1 MNTVNPYE
9 TSQAS
14 PTGLPPVLDGYS
26 RPPDAIESLIPYR
39 NGPAL
44 IAYYTGLFSLC
55 PVIGLPLAVT
65 ALVLGVMGLKKRRRQ
80 PEVKGAAHA
89 WVGIIVGTL
98 GLLINLLIVSAIVAA
113 LVAAMMR

>member
-9 TSQAS
+9 TSDAS

-39 NGPAL
+39 NVPAL

-55 PVIGLPLAVT
+55 PVIGLPLAIT

-89 WVGIIVGTL
+89 WVGIVVGTL
-98 GLLINLLIVSAIVAA
+98 GLLINLLIVGAIVTA
-113 LVAAMMR
+113 LVATMMR